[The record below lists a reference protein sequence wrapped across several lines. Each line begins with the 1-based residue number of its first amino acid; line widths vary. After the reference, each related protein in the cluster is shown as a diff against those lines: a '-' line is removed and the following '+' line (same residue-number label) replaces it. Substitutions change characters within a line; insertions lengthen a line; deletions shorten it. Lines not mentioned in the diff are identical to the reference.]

1 MKAKIAIIGK
11 GNIGWAIKQLLKDD
25 YEIKHGDIT
34 EGLDAR
40 DINQVREFLQGIN
53 AVISAGPFAINKNI
67 GTVAAEMNIGYFDLT
82 EDVETTE
89 FIRNIKSE
97 SVMMPQCGLAPG
109 AINIC
114 AAGMIE
120 KFDSVKEVMMRV
132 GALPRF
138 TNNEMSYYLSWSTNG
153 LINEYCNEADAIY
166 EGKSIKVMPLEGAE
180 KLTIEGESY
189 ESLRSQVRKE
199 MVIQR
204 VQQGRVSQEIDIT
217 EQELEGFLQTD
228 AATKELSPELF
239 LRQILVSNKTLAD
252 EILNRIDQGED
263 FADLAEQYSTNNLA
277 SVGGE
282 MGWRNLADLPSLFA
296 TELKNKKNGY
306 ISPPLEG
313 GSGFY
318 ILKIENKRGD
328 LVRFEEQWSVRH
340 ILMMPTKLRDKTF
353 TKKELEEVRVRAL
366 DGEDFSLLAKE
377 FSEDPGSASR
387 GGDLDWLSV
396 GETAPAFEKMMLE
409 TPLMEFSVVF
419 ESQFG
424 FHFLQVL
431 EKRTDDLT
439 EEMIKDRAY
448 GILFSQKYDE
458 ELENTLRT
466 IRAEAF
472 VEFKELD

>member
-1 MKAKIAIIGK
+1 MKKKIYIALAILLTLPLSAKIEILDRVAIIV
-11 GNIGWAIKQLLKDD
+11 
-25 YEIKHGDIT
+25 E
-34 EGLDAR
+34 EGIVLES
-40 DINQVREFLQGIN
+40 QV
-53 AVISAGPFAINKNI
+53 KNML
-67 GTVAAEMNIGYFDLT
+67 EN
-82 EDVETTE
+82 
-89 FIRNIKSE
+89 
-97 SVMMPQCGLAPG
+97 
-109 AINIC
+109 
-114 AAGMIE
+114 IE
-120 KFDSVKEVMMRV
+120 KRYQDQGVPMPPKEIIMEQIHERLIVEELQLQLANRAGVKISDSELNNAFERIAANNNLSLEDFIQTLEV
-132 GALPRF
+132 
-138 TNNEMSYYLSWSTNG
+138 
-153 LINEYCNEADAIY
+153 
-166 EGKSIKVMPLEGAE
+166 
-180 KLTIEGESY
+180 EGESY

-204 VQQGRVSQEIDIT
+204 VQQGRVSQEINIT

-252 EILNRIDQGED
+252 DILNRIDQGED
-263 FADLAEQYSTNNLA
+263 FAALAEQYSTNNLA

-282 MGWRNLADLPSLFA
+282 MGWRNLADLPTLFA
-296 TELKNKKNGY
+296 SELKNKKNGY
-306 ISPPLEG
+306 ISPPLKG

-353 TKKELEEVRVRAL
+353 TKKELGEVRLRAL
-366 DGEDFSLLAKE
+366 KGEDFSLLAKE

-387 GGDLDWLSV
+387 GGDLDWLSI

-409 TPLMEFSVVF
+409 TPLMEFSAVF

-431 EKRTDDLT
+431 DKRTDDLT

-458 ELENTLRT
+458 ELENTIRT

-472 VEFKELD
+472 IEFKELD